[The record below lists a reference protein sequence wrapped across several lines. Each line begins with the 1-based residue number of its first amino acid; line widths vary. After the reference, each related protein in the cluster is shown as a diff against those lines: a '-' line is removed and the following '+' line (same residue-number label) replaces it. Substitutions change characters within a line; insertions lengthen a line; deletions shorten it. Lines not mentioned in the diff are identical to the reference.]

1 MILLILAKICSH
13 VNLKIFLDTF
23 GYIPYFQPM
32 YIESVPNRNSSP
44 AVLLRESYRDSNGK
58 VKKRTLANLTC
69 LDLAVIATLKRALK
83 GEKMVAAQDAF
94 AIISS
99 KAHGHVQAV
108 LTAMQRLGLSSII
121 DSKSCRERNLV
132 LSMIASRILEPHS
145 KLATVRWWQSC
156 TLADEFKVSDMDE
169 DKLYEALDWLLERQE
184 QIESRLVARHL
195 RPGDFAFY
203 DLSSSYYEGEMCPLA
218 QYGYNCDK
226 KRGKRQINY
235 GLLCEREGRPLA
247 VGVWPGNTS
256 DPKTFIP
263 TMQKLKQ
270 KYGLSQVVMV
280 GDRGMLT
287 SQNINLLNEE
297 GAQWIS
303 ALRSISIRNLMET
316 KSFQLSLF
324 DENNIWE
331 FYDQDNYP
339 GERLI
344 ACRNPILAAKRKRV
358 RDELLTATEIVLT
371 KIRKRVES
379 GKLKNADKIGLTVG
393 RCIDKYKVSKHFIV
407 DIEEEKFNFRRDEKN
422 ITQEALLDGIY
433 IVRTSISSEIL
444 DAPECVRQYKN
455 LSRVERAFRTMKTM
469 HLKIRLIYHR
479 LDKRVRAHIFLN
491 MLAYYVEWH
500 MREAWRSMTFCDE
513 DKEARAV
520 RDPVAPAQRSTSAA
534 RKISRR
540 TADDGTPLHDFR
552 TLLSELASV
561 VKNSCRV
568 SSGTA
573 LTGEDT
579 FSMLTQM
586 NPTQEKSLHL
596 LQNMECS
603 R

>member
-1 MILLILAKICSH
+1 MI
-13 VNLKIFLDTF
+13 
-23 GYIPYFQPM
+23 
-32 YIESVPNRNSSP
+32 
-44 AVLLRESYRDSNGK
+44 
-58 VKKRTLANLTC
+58 
-69 LDLAVIATLKRALK
+69 
-83 GEKMVAAQDAF
+83 VA
-94 AIISS
+94 
-99 KAHGHVQAV
+99 
-108 LTAMQRLGLSSII
+108 
-121 DSKSCRERNLV
+121 
-132 LSMIASRILEPHS
+132 RILKPHS

-156 TLADEFKVSDMDE
+156 TLGDEFKVSDMDG
-169 DKLYEALDWLLERQE
+169 DKMYEALDWLLERQE

-218 QYGYNCDK
+218 QYGYNRDK

-235 GLLCEREGRPLA
+235 GLLCDREGRPLTL
-247 VGVWPGNTS
+247 GVWPGNTS

-270 KYGLSQVVMV
+270 EYGLSQVVMV

-303 ALRSISIRNLMET
+303 ALRSISIRKIMET
-316 KSFQLSLF
+316 GSFQFSLF
-324 DENNIWE
+324 DEKNIWE

-358 RDELLTATEIVLT
+358 REELMAATEIQLT

-379 GKLKNADKIGLTVG
+379 GKLINSDKIGLAVG
-393 RCIDKYKVSKHFIV
+393 RCIDKYKVSKHFIL
-407 DIEEEKFNFRRDEKN
+407 DIDEGKFNFRRNENN

-433 IVRTSISSEIL
+433 IVRTSVPSEIL

-455 LSRVERAFRTMKTM
+455 LSRVERAFRTMKTI
-469 HLKIRLIYHR
+469 HLKIRPIYHR
-479 LDKRVRAHIFLN
+479 LEKRVRAHIFLN

-500 MREAWRSMTFCDE
+500 MREAWRAITFCDE
-513 DKEARAV
+513 DKAVRTV
-520 RDPVAPAQRSTSAA
+520 RDPVAPARQSTSAA

-573 LTGEDT
+573 PTGEDT
-579 FSMLTQM
+579 FTMVTQM
-586 NPTQEKSLHL
+586 NPIQERALNL
-596 LQNMECS
+596 LQNIECS
-603 R
+603 Q